1 MSLMME
7 ILPFVFALTAPQ
19 NALDARDPSLLAAI
33 EGLVA
38 ADERR
43 VRSGLGRSQIRQ
55 RFAGVDAHFASD
67 GTTLVPRGAS
77 ANPIRLTTLALARDG
92 QRVELARVAPTITG
106 EHSLEYRMDGITE
119 WWRSR
124 EDGIE
129 QGFTLERRIPGTGTL
144 TLEIALDGA
153 LRTCVTDDGRTL
165 DFVDQD
171 AVALR
176 LAGLHAFDCD
186 GDPLAT
192 RFALSADGVT
202 IEVVDD
208 GADYPLTIDPLA
220 TSPAFA
226 VEGNTPNAQFGV
238 SIASAGDV
246 NGDGCSDLIVGASNF
261 DTGLAFEGKAYVF
274 HGSASGLSGTAAW
287 TATGGQ
293 ANAYFGRVV
302 SSAGDVND
310 DGYSDV
316 VISAQL
322 YDDDQANEGRV
333 FVYHGSSTGLALS
346 AAITVDGDQTD
357 GNWGQALASAGDVNG
372 DGYSDVIMA
381 SPTYDGPA
389 GGDSGRMGVFLG
401 GASGISTPV
410 TVTIAGDQSNGRYGA
425 AVAGIGDVDGDG
437 FADIAIGA
445 SLYDDTKTDEGKVFV
460 YPGSGTGTSSTASFT
475 AVGNQI
481 GVQFGNALNPAGDV
495 NGDGYSDLVVGAPL
509 FDSGEPDEGRAYL
522 YLGSA
527 SGLAT
532 SASWTIE
539 ANQTNARLGNAVTTA
554 GDVDG
559 DGYSDVAI
567 ASLLFDGSVTDAGR
581 VTLYLGA
588 STGLG
593 TTAAQ
598 TFSGTLSSEALGQSL
613 AFAGDVN
620 GDGLS
625 DLAIGAQAYSNP
637 DSGEGRVAVYHGT
650 RSALAT
656 TFQWAIKGQQA
667 SARLGSSADFAGD
680 VNGDGYSD
688 VVFGIPSY
696 DSIQLEEG
704 RATLHYG
711 ASNGLTASNGWSSLG
726 GQNGAR
732 HGSAVAGIGDID
744 GDGYD
749 DVMVGAI
756 GFDENQPDLGV
767 ARLYLGGSSGLASE
781 ASREIVGVESGALF
795 AGAVSSAGD
804 VDGDGFVDVLIGAR
818 GSNAGFTDAGSVYL
832 YRGSASG
839 LAEAPF
845 WSSSGLAASE
855 ALGTAICTAGDVDQ
869 DGFADIVLAAPGAN
883 SSTGRVDF
891 YLGGPAGPAGTPDV
905 SVNGSATGQ
914 SFGQSVRDAGDV
926 NGDGYADVIV
936 GLLNGARIFH
946 GSGAGFSSSAA
957 TSLAGESSIGGFGAA
972 VGGGGDIDGDGY
984 SDVIVGAPT
993 QLDGQ
998 VAEGVAYVFLGS
1010 ASGVVSPFHA
1020 KSQIDQ
1026 DNANYG
1032 ATLAGD
1038 GDVDGDGLADIL
1050 VCAPTAE
1057 NGFTDEGRGFLYYGS
1072 GDGGAARGVRVR
1084 MLRSDSVAPIAHLG
1098 RSFASTV
1105 VFDALGRSPFGR
1117 GKVSLF
1123 SEVKQLGAAFDGAT
1137 VSSGDVDSGTS
1148 GATLSVASAALLD
1161 GLQKSRSRIG
1171 LDKTTI
1177 PFQPFLPWQT
1187 PSANGPQQA
1196 DFRVGAATAVLVVSP
1211 TSEITVENFV
1221 GAADPRSIDV
1231 TVGNLGSGSLGFTI
1245 AESPAV
1251 SWLSETPNSGSGLVA
1266 GGVSGS
1272 VSLDFATAGLTPGTY
1287 TTTLTVTNA
1296 SDNSDQVDIPVTLV
1310 ISNPVF
1316 IPGDR
1321 LNATFD
1327 SPSQVIDADFDG
1339 LNGEILKL
1347 TFDVATAASTIGI
1360 RILDDQGATVVNTSA
1375 KLSTSK
1381 KVKKS
1386 IELAGAGTFT
1396 LRLTGPVAPIN
1407 VGIVTSATFPANGT
1421 SVKSDLKVKA
1431 GKTKNVK
1438 FQAADGAI
1446 LLFTLTGGTSGD
1458 LTLGATTPEGN
1469 VLDFTELAELQ
1480 SNGTLKL
1487 DSYLLSETGT
1497 YTLKVTNND
1506 SKTVNLKVTIAP
1518 DQPIGSATLS
1528 LP

>member
-7 ILPFVFALTAPQ
+7 ILPFVFALPASPTAL
-19 NALDARDPSLLAAI
+19 NARDPAVLAAI
-33 EGLVA
+33 ERFVA
-38 ADERR
+38 ADERT
-43 VRSGLGRSQIRQ
+43 VRSVPGLAQIRH
-55 RFAGVDAHFASD
+55 RTAGLDARFASD
-67 GTTLVPRGAS
+67 GTELVPRAES
-77 ANPIRLTTLALARDG
+77 AKPIRMKTVALARG
-92 QRVELARVAPTITG
+92 GVRELLEPGAMHITG
-106 EHSLEYRMDGITE
+106 DHSLELRMNGITE

-129 QGFTLERRIPGTGTL
+129 QGFTLERRMTGTGTL
-144 TLEIALDGA
+144 SVEIALEGA
-153 LRTCVTDDGRTL
+153 QRPCVSDDGRTL
-165 DFVDQD
+165 DLVSENRVD
-171 AVALR
+171 LR
-176 LAGLHAFDCD
+176 FAGLHAFDRD

-192 RFALSADGVT
+192 RFVLGVASVS
-202 IEVVDD
+202 IEVVDT
-208 GADYPLTIDPLA
+208 GADYPITIDPLA

-246 NGDGCSDLIVGASNF
+246 NGDGFSDLIVGASNF

-274 HGSASGLSGTAAW
+274 HGSSNGLSTTAAW

-316 VISAQL
+316 IVSAQL

-333 FVYHGSSTGLALS
+333 FLYHGSGTGLALT
-346 AAITVDGDQTD
+346 AAISVDGDQAD

-410 TVTIAGDQSNGRYGA
+410 AVTIAGDQSNGRFGA

-437 FADIAIGA
+437 YADIAIGA

-460 YPGSGTGTSSTASFT
+460 YAGSGIGTSSSTSFT
-475 AVGNQI
+475 AIGNQI
-481 GVQFGNALNPAGDV
+481 GAQFGNALNPAGDV

-509 FDSGEPDEGRAYL
+509 FDSGEPDEGRASL

-527 SGLAT
+527 TGLAS
-532 SASWTIE
+532 SASWTVE

-559 DGYSDVAI
+559 DGYADVAI

-581 VTLYLGA
+581 VTVYLGA

-598 TFSGTLSSEALGQSL
+598 TLSGTLSSEAFGQSL

-637 DSGEGRVAVYHGT
+637 DSSEGRVAVYHGT
-650 RSALAT
+650 RSALST

-696 DSIQLEEG
+696 DSVQLEEG

-711 ASNGLTASNGWSSLG
+711 ASSGLTASFGWSSLG

-732 HGSAVAGIGDID
+732 HGSAVAGVGDID

-756 GFDENQPDLGV
+756 GFDESQPDLGV
-767 ARLYLGGSSGLASE
+767 ARLYLGGSSGLSSE
-781 ASREIVGVESGALF
+781 ASREIVGTETGALF
-795 AGAVSSAGD
+795 AGAISPAGD

-832 YRGSASG
+832 FRGSASG
-839 LAEAPF
+839 LAEASF
-845 WSSSGLAASE
+845 WSSSGIAASD
-855 ALGTAICTAGDVDQ
+855 ALGTAICAAGDVDQ
-869 DGFADIVLAAPGAN
+869 DGFADIVLAAPGAT

-891 YLGGPAGPAGTPDV
+891 YRGGATGPAGTADV
-905 SVNGSATGQ
+905 SVSGTATGQ
-914 SFGQSVRDAGDV
+914 NFGRAVSDAGDV

-946 GSGAGFSSSAA
+946 GSGAGFSGSAA
-957 TSLAGESSIGGFGAA
+957 TSLVGESSIGGFGAA

-1010 ASGVVSPFHA
+1010 GSGVVTPFHS

-1032 ATLAGD
+1032 ATVSGG

-1084 MLRSDSVAPIAHLG
+1084 VLRSDSVAPIAHLG

-1105 VFDALGRSPFGR
+1105 SFDALGRSPFGR
-1117 GKVSLF
+1117 GDVSLF
-1123 SEVKQLGAAFDGAT
+1123 AEVKQLGTAFDGAT
-1137 VSSGDVDSGTS
+1137 VSSSAVDSGTS
-1148 GATLSVASAALLD
+1148 GATLSVESASLLD
-1161 GLQKSRSRIG
+1161 GLQKARSRIG
-1171 LDKTTI
+1171 LDKATI
-1177 PFQPFLPWQT
+1177 PFQPFLPWQSS
-1187 PSANGPQQA
+1187 SANGRQQA

-1221 GAADPRSIDV
+1221 GAADPSSIDV

-1251 SWLSETPNSGSGLVA
+1251 SWLSATPTSGSGLVA
-1266 GGVSGS
+1266 GGVSGT
-1272 VSLDFATAGLTPGTY
+1272 VSLGFSTAGLTPGTY

-1296 SDNSDQVDIPVTLV
+1296 TDNADQVDIPVTLV

-1321 LNATFD
+1321 LNVTFD
-1327 SPSQVIDADFDG
+1327 SPSEVIDADFDG
-1339 LNGEILKL
+1339 LDGEILKL

-1360 RILDDQGATVVNTSA
+1360 RVLDDQGATVVNTTA

-1381 KVKKS
+1381 KVKKN
-1386 IELAGAGTFT
+1386 IELDRAGTFT
-1396 LRLTGPVAPIN
+1396 LRFTGPVAPIN
-1407 VGIVTSATFPANGT
+1407 VGIVTSATFPANAT
-1421 SVKSDLKVKA
+1421 SVKSNPKVKA

-1438 FQAADGAI
+1438 FQAADGAV
-1446 LLFTLTGGTSGD
+1446 LLFTLTGDTAGD
-1458 LTLGATTPEGN
+1458 LTLQATTPEGN
-1469 VLDFTELAELQ
+1469 ILDFTSLAQLQ
-1480 SNGTLKL
+1480 GNGTLKV

-1497 YTLKVTNND
+1497 YTLKVTND
-1506 SKTVNLKVTIAP
+1506 ESKTVNLKITIAP
-1518 DQPIGSATLS
+1518 DQPIGSATLT